1 MNRENWQ
8 LWQKPRKRMHEA
20 RLLRYG
26 LAVILP
32 LAASWF
38 VFIRPTFTEAPYFIF
53 LVAVVLSVINGG
65 LAPAAVSA
73 ALSAVLLRLLFV
85 GPKGGLHFG
94 RDFEGMERM
103 GVFVLLALMLS
114 SLVAGVRRERNQLRD
129 SEERYRLLAESAS
142 DAIIVIDE
150 LGEILYLNAAAEK
163 TFGTSAGALLCRN
176 LNLLLSGDRYQ
187 AQLTELK
194 QRLDTRKQPV
204 AVKLP
209 GRHQSGE
216 AILIEMTLG
225 SSCHRGRNIFT
236 AIIRDITTPTR

>member
-1 MNRENWQ
+1 MDRENWQ
-8 LWQKPRKRMHEA
+8 LWQKPRKRMHES

-38 VFIRPTFTEAPYFIF
+38 ILMRPTFTEAPYFIF
-53 LVAVVLSVINGG
+53 LVAVVLSAINGG
-65 LAPAAVSA
+65 LASAAVST
-73 ALSAVLLRLLFV
+73 ALSAVLLRVLFV
-85 GPKGGLHFG
+85 GPKGGLQFG

-103 GVFVLLALMLS
+103 GAFVMLALMLS
-114 SLVAGVRRERNQLRD
+114 SLVAGLRRERNQLQD

-150 LGEILYLNAAAEK
+150 LGEILHVNATAEK
-163 TFGTSAGALLCRN
+163 TFGAPAKALLGRN
-176 LNLLLSGDRYQ
+176 LNLLLPGDRYQ

-216 AILIEMTLG
+216 ALLIEMTLG

-236 AIIRDITTPTR
+236 AIIRDITTHTR